1 MLVGDTSGSMSEI
14 ELETIGG
21 SVADIFQQLNLKDL
35 VWLQIDVKIHELVWV
50 KNAQQLRQLL
60 RTTKLY
66 EVQGRG
72 GTDMRRAWAWMEEAK
87 YYPDVCIVM
96 TDMQTPF
103 PSNMRPAK
111 DVLWGATRPG
121 KEAPAHAGRT
131 VYARVDPH

>member
-72 GTDMRRAWAWMEEAK
+72 GTDMRRAWAWMKEANL
-87 YYPDVCIVM
+87 PRRLHRHDRHADAVS
-96 TDMQTPF
+96 
-103 PSNMRPAK
+103 SNMRPAK
-111 DVLWGATRPG
+111 DVLWVATRPG